1 MLNRRILRIKAMQ
14 ALYGFYTT
22 RESLKKVV
30 RDDLKETFTPTA
42 LTHDMS
48 DTEEIDAHRKQ
59 ALRLYDENLEQKK
72 LEKDDAIPKVVFDEV
87 NSSIDQYYADVRK
100 EVTQTKKLM
109 LSQTHEIQDIYFR
122 FLLLPGEFQFIEK
135 QDQDKREMARIAKN
149 DPWQF
154 NLQKNP
160 VIDALNTCEALQKEV
175 TKKKLSWQ
183 EDSSTLRS
191 WYKDILK
198 KNEAFIEYQ
207 QNENPTIEDHQAA
220 VAHLFK
226 KVLFKHEN
234 ILDFWQEEDL
244 RWAENGQILKS
255 MLSKTIQEYNPE
267 AEEPIELK
275 TISIN
280 EDDDFEFFEVIFDS
294 TIKEDEYLEGL
305 ISEKTKNWDISRLA
319 QMDRIILK
327 MAIAEMMYCRSIPVK
342 VTINEYIEVCKL
354 YSTPKS
360 KQFVNGILDVLAN
373 QLTSEGVIKKSGRG
387 LIDNK

>member
-30 RDDLKETFTPTA
+30 RDDLKETFTPSP

-48 DTEEIDAHRKQ
+48 DTEEIDLHRKK
-59 ALRLYDENLEQKK
+59 ALRLYDENLEAKELK
-72 LEKDDAIPKVVFDEV
+72 ADVNIPKIVLDEV
-87 NSSIDQYYADVRK
+87 NNAIDQYYK
-100 EVTQTKKLM
+100 EVKKEVARTKKQM
-109 LSQTHEIQDIYFR
+109 LDQTYEIQDQYFK

-135 QDQDKREMARIAKN
+135 QDQDKREMARVAKN

-160 VIDALNTCEALQKEV
+160 IIEALNTCEELQKEV

-183 EDSSTLRS
+183 EDVAVLKT
-191 WYKDILK
+191 WYKDIIK
-198 KNEAFIEYQ
+198 TDEVFIEYQ
-207 QNENPTIEDHQAA
+207 QKENPTIEEHQAI

-226 KVLFKHEN
+226 KLLFKNEL
-234 ILDFWQEEDL
+234 IVAFWEEEDL
-244 RWAENGQILKS
+244 RWSENSLILKS
-255 MLSKTIQEYNPE
+255 MITKTIQEYDAQ
-267 AEEPIELK
+267 AEEPIALK

-280 EDDDFEFFEVIFDS
+280 EADDFEFFETIFNN
-294 TIKEDEYLEGL
+294 TIKEDEYFQGL
-305 ISEKTKNWDISRLA
+305 ISEKTKNWDITRLA

-327 MAIAEMMYCRSIPVK
+327 MALAEMMYCRSIPVK
-342 VTINEYIEVCKL
+342 VSINEYIEVCKQ